1 VQLRGAL
8 QLEPLV
14 FGIRDSAPEPDVA
27 VDSSGN
33 LFVTDYGQ
41 GEVLEE
47 SPSGGG
53 GYSPS
58 VVASGLANPLGVAV
72 DSSGDVF
79 VAASNQ
85 GTVFEESPSGG
96 GDYSQSVVASGFS
109 APYGVAVDSSGNVFG
124 GCPVARRSL

>member
-1 VQLRGAL
+1 MQLRGAL

-53 GYSPS
+53 
-58 VVASGLANPLGVAV
+58 
-72 DSSGDVF
+72 
-79 VAASNQ
+79 
-85 GTVFEESPSGG
+85 
-96 GDYSQSVVASGFS
+96 DYSQSVVASGFS
-109 APYGVAVDSSGNVFG
+109 APYGVAVDSSGNVF
-124 GCPVARRSL
+124 VADASQGEVFEESP